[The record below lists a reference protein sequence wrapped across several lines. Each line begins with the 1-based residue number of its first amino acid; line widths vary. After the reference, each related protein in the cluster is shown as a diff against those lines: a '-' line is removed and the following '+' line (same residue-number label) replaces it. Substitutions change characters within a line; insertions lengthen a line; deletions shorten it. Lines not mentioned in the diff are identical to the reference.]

1 MSGENGDLRP
11 VGGDGP
17 AWNKKKIAVG
27 RYWLFAG
34 HNYYPRGGMC
44 DFRQSFASIEEAV
57 EEVPVMVMLYGE
69 GWWHIVDIENHEVVK
84 DGVFR

>member
-11 VGGDGP
+11 VSADRP
-17 AWNKKKIAVG
+17 AGKKPRASSW

-34 HNYYPRGGMC
+34 HQYSPQGGFV

-57 EEVPVMVMLYGE
+57 EEVSAMELLYGE
-69 GWWHIVDIENHEVVK
+69 GWWHIVDIKKQKVIK
-84 DGVFR
+84 DGVF